1 MTAWMVCGGDDYHM
15 LAELSITDFTLQ
27 LLRLLEPRDGLS
39 VSLEGQGCLGQ
50 GSFTKLPI

>member
-15 LAELSITDFTLQ
+15 LAELSITNFALQ
-27 LLRLLEPRDGLS
+27 LLRMLEPRDGLS